1 MEQPI
6 FMLDD
11 DELFKEL
18 EKDDDLMMS
27 SLREKR
33 LEQLKQE

>member
-1 MEQPI
+1 
-6 FMLDD
+6 MLDD

-33 LEQLKQE
+33 LEQLKQQ

>member
-1 MEQPI
+1 
-6 FMLDD
+6 MLDD